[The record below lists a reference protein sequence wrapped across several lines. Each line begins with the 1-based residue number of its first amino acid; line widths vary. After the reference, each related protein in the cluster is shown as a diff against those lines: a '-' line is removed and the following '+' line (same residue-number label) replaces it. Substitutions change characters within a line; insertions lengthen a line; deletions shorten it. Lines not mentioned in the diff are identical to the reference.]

1 MRVVTGMRTRRSPG
15 ASQTGSQRKLCDR
28 GWPFRFVILVLLAS
42 MPVASCDKKEPE
54 APDPGSPTD
63 DVRVA
68 PGDRLGW
75 TQEAA
80 DAATVQSYQFALYLD
95 GARLTLTGVSCAGTS
110 SGSVFDCSAQLPTF
124 SAGTHTLELASFV
137 TDGATTVES
146 ARSAPLRVISGT
158 TSAFSTTSRVVV
170 TAEQV
175 RLNLTPV
182 AEGLLLPSDLAFAS
196 DGSIFIAERG
206 GIVRVL
212 KNGVLVERPALDLSS
227 DVARDGGGLLA
238 IALDPAFDDNGFM
251 YALYAVD
258 APRNGL
264 EFTLSRFR
272 FVNGTLAERA
282 VLLDRTRA
290 AADGPSGTLRIGP
303 DLKLYVAFDSA
314 ADQRV
319 AGSFATYNGK
329 VLRFNTDATTPDDQ
343 PGANPIYSL
352 EHPQPRGLDWQPN
365 TGTLWVV
372 DRVGVDAGRLS
383 AVIKNDRQSRVANR
397 TSYALPAG
405 TGAASIS
412 FYNGDVISMF
422 KGDLF
427 VAAETARELIR
438 LRFDPDTA
446 TKIVSVERMLH
457 DQIGAVRV
465 VGEGPD
471 GGLYVATESVL
482 YRLAP

>member
-1 MRVVTGMRTRRSPG
+1 MMQVMRRTV
-15 ASQTGSQRKLCDR
+15 ALL
-28 GWPFRFVILVLLAS
+28 LVACTSLAG
-42 MPVASCDKKEPE
+42 CDKKEPE
-54 APDPGSPTD
+54 APDPGTFTA
-63 DVRVA
+63 DVRVS

-75 TQEAA
+75 TQDAA
-80 DAATVQSYQFALYLD
+80 DAATVQSYQFALYVD
-95 GARLTLTGVSCAGTS
+95 GARLTLTGVSCTAASETA
-110 SGSVFDCSAQLPTF
+110 FDCSAQLPTF
-124 SAGTHTLELASFV
+124 SPGTHTIELASFV
-137 TDGATTVES
+137 ADGLTIVES
-146 ARSAPLRVISGT
+146 ARSAPLRVIAGT
-158 TSAFSTTSRVVV
+158 TTTSFSAPSMRVV

-182 AEGLLLPSDLAFAS
+182 AEGLQFPSDLAFGS

-206 GIVRVL
+206 GIVRLL
-212 KNGVLVERPALDLSS
+212 KNGELIERPALDLSS
-227 DVARDGGGLLA
+227 DVGRDGRGLLA
-238 IALDPAFDDNGFM
+238 IALDPAFANDGFM

-264 EFTLSRFR
+264 EFTLARFR
-272 FVNGTLAERA
+272 FVDNVFAERA

-290 AADGPSGTLRIGP
+290 AADGPTGTLRIGS
-303 DLKLYVAFDSA
+303 DGKLYVAIDSA
-314 ADQRV
+314 GDPRI

-329 VLRFNTDATTPDDQ
+329 VLRLNTDATTPDDRTSS
-343 PGANPIYSL
+343 NPIYSL
-352 EHPQPRGLDWQPN
+352 EHPQPLAIDWQPK
-365 TGTLWVV
+365 TGTLWVI
-372 DRVGVDAGRLS
+372 DRVGADAGRLS
-383 AVIKNDRQSRVANR
+383 AVVKNEPQSRVANR

-405 TGAASIS
+405 TGAGSAS
-412 FYNGDVISMF
+412 FYRGDLMPIF

-465 VGEGPD
+465 VAEAPD
-471 GGLYVATESVL
+471 GALYVATESVL